1 MVTVTGST
9 ERYKLDPE
17 REYEIVNGKPV
28 AKAMEGAR
36 HGGVC
41 ARLLGALGRFVMELE
56 LGGVYASNTSFKIGC
71 DERMPDI
78 SFVTAER
85 IPAEGEPEGLW
96 QLAPDLAVEVVSPN
110 DFWQDVLGKMR
121 AYFAAGVRE
130 VWLVAPESKE
140 VYVYTD
146 PESVRILSED
156 KELTSELLP
165 SFCCKL
171 SEIFQLPVRRTV

>member
-1 MVTVTGST
+1 M
-9 ERYKLDPE
+9 EMEKLAKLKLDPE
-17 REYEIVNGKPV
+17 RESEIVNGKPI

-41 ARLLGALGRFVMELE
+41 ARLLGAVGRFVMELE
-56 LGGVYASNTSFKIGC
+56 LGGIYASNTTFKIGS
-71 DERMPDI
+71 DERLPDI

-121 AYFAAGVRE
+121 TYFAAGVRE

-165 SFCCKL
+165 DFRCKL
-171 SEIFQLPVRRTV
+171 SAIFQLPVRRSV